1 MKPYLYL
8 AHIRSRLYTPQVPG
22 YLPLMFSPPAVAVSL
37 HASSDTG
44 TSVVPTD
51 IVSSPFCISP
61 VSLEGTVESRAF
73 KGDQGS
79 SGLELTFTT
88 P

>member
-1 MKPYLYL
+1 MKPYFYL
-8 AHIRSRLYTPQVPG
+8 AHIRSFLYTPQVPA

-51 IVSSPFCISP
+51 IVSLAFCISP
-61 VSLEGTVESRAF
+61 VSLAGTAESRAF
-73 KGDQGS
+73 KDDQGS
-79 SGLELTFTT
+79 FELELTFTG